1 VLDYIREGGWGMYP
15 IMILG
20 ATAVV
25 LAIRYAFE
33 PNKTEVRTLTIY
45 FLVATLIAGCL
56 GTAVGV
62 QKSAAAIGGVEN
74 ARKWIFLLGLKES
87 LNCFVSAFVVGTI
100 ATLIMAFGGFRR
112 ERQLRVIRDNATLP
126 HATRADA

>member
-62 QKSAAAIGGVEN
+62 QRSAGAIGGLDN
-74 ARKWIFLLGLKES
+74 MWIFLVGLKES
-87 LNCFVSAFVVGTI
+87 LNCFVSAFVI
-100 ATLIMAFGGFRR
+100 ANITTLIMAFGGFRR
-112 ERQLRVIRDNATLP
+112 ERQLRVIGDNSTLP
-126 HATRADA
+126 RQARADA